1 MQTSC
6 NNTLP
11 LNRAETEREMHIPDG
26 YLSPQTC
33 AVGFAIAVPTIAVAS
48 RKVTKTVRGRNVP
61 TLAVLAAVSFITMM
75 FNIPIPDGTT
85 AHAVGG
91 VLIAILLGP
100 WAAMIAVSVALLFQ
114 ALLFGDGGILAYG
127 FNVTNMAILLPIV
140 GYSVYKLLA
149 GSSSITSSRRIIA
162 AGVAGYAGINA
173 AAFATAIELGVQPSL
188 FHAAN
193 GTPLYAPYNLSTTIP
208 AMMLAH
214 LTLAGAAELIL
225 SAGVVAYLQRANL
238 PLLMINHG
246 VKSSNVV
253 EGSRKRN
260 NPRVAAGIALLVATF
275 LTPLGLLAPGGAFGE
290 DAPAD
295 LNLKSLGLST
305 IPSGLKKWNQFWHH
319 SIFDGYGVSG
329 TSDKVGYILSA
340 FIGIAVIGLTVF
352 ILFSILNRFGNSARK
367 NESVR

>member
-1 MQTSC
+1 MSGKG
-6 NNTLP
+6 
-11 LNRAETEREMHIPDG
+11 EKMHIPDG

-33 AVGFAIAVPTIAVAS
+33 AVGFAIAIPTIATAS
-48 RKVTKTVRGRNVP
+48 KRVTKTVKARNVP

-114 ALLFGDGGILAYG
+114 ALLFGDGGVLAYG
-127 FNVTNMAILLPIV
+127 FNVTNMAIILPIV
-140 GYSVYKLLA
+140 GYTVYKLIA
-149 GSSSITSSRRIIA
+149 GSSAITSRRRVIA
-162 AGVAGYAGINA
+162 AGIAGYAGINA

-188 FHAAN
+188 FHAAD
-193 GTPLYAPYNLSTTIP
+193 GTPLYAPYHLSKTIP

-214 LTLAGAAELIL
+214 ITLAGAAELIL

-238 PLLMINHG
+238 PLLMINND
-246 VKSSNVV
+246 VKSSTAA
-253 EGSRKRN
+253 EGSRKLS
-260 NPRVAAGIALLVATF
+260 NPKVAAGIALVVAAL

-295 LNLKSLGLST
+295 LNLSSLGLST
-305 IPSGLKKWNQFWHH
+305 IPSGLKKWNEFWHH

-340 FIGIAVIGLTVF
+340 FVGIAVIGLTVF
-352 ILFSILNRFGNSARK
+352 ILFSIFNRFGNSAEK
-367 NESVR
+367 KESVR